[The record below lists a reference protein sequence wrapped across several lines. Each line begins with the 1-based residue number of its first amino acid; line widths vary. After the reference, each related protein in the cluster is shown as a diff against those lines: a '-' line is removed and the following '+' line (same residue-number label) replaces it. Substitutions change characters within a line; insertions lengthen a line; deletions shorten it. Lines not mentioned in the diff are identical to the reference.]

1 MIGSFAVR
9 LAWREGRASF
19 RRLSVFMGSIA
30 LGVAAL
36 VAIHSFRSDVER
48 SLGEQ
53 ARVLLGADVRVSSN
67 RAFPEEF
74 EAVIDSMV
82 SEGREI
88 ARTTTLAS
96 MVLDTRSGGVRLFQI
111 RAVDPGFPFY
121 GSIDSEPSGAWEQLH
136 DGPWAVADPAVLI
149 QLDARICRFCGADL
163 TVQTNGDSAII

>member
-96 MVLDTRSGGVRLFQI
+96 MVLDMRSGGVRLFQI
-111 RAVDPGFPFY
+111 RAVDPGFPVV
-121 GSIDSEPSGAWEQLH
+121 GS
-136 DGPWAVADPAVLI
+136 
-149 QLDARICRFCGADL
+149 
-163 TVQTNGDSAII
+163 